1 MSATTDREKN
11 VQAAWSRRLY
21 QTNMGRFFLRTVFL
35 RRWFSQLGALYLD
48 SAWSRHMI
56 KRFIAEHDI
65 DLRQYEPAR
74 YRSFNDFFIRKLK
87 SGQRPFE
94 SDPAAVISPADG
106 LLSAVRLTEDATFQV
121 KGQSYSVATL
131 LGAVAGEAD
140 FARHISVSDSS
151 DTESDRNSRNATS
164 SAGTELAARTERLQ
178 AARRFANGLALIF
191 RLRVQDYHRY
201 MYMDSG
207 TAGQLHH
214 IAGKYHTVAP
224 IGLEHT
230 AVWQENT
237 REWQSLRYDHIGE
250 IIQVE
255 VGAMLVGRIV
265 NHAATTFARGDE
277 KGYFCFG
284 GSTIV
289 LLVQEGQ
296 LQLSPKFETCFEEE
310 IPVLQG
316 ETIGRAQHNP

>member
-21 QTNMGRFFLRTVFL
+21 QTKIGRFFLRTVFL
-35 RRWFSQLGALYLD
+35 RRWFSQLGALYFD
-48 SAWSRHMI
+48 GAWSRRRI
-56 KRFIAEHDI
+56 KHFITEYRI
-65 DLRQYEPAR
+65 DLTQYEPAR

-94 SDPAAVISPADG
+94 SDPTAVISPADG
-106 LLSAVRLTEDATFQV
+106 LLSAVRLTDNATFLV
-121 KGQSYSVATL
+121 KGQSYAVATL
-131 LGAVAGEAD
+131 LGATDGEAD

-151 DTESDRNSRNATS
+151 AIESGRNRRNVTS
-164 SAGTELAARTERLQ
+164 SAGNKLAERTELLRVAQ
-178 AARRFANGLALIF
+178 RFANGLALIV

-207 TAGQLHH
+207 TAGQLHR

-230 AVWQENT
+230 AVWQENC
-237 REWQSLRYDHIGE
+237 REWQSLYYDHIGE

-265 NHAATTFARGDE
+265 NHATSTFARGDE

-289 LLVQEGQ
+289 LLIQEGQ

-316 ETIGRAQHNP
+316 ETIGRAQRNP

>member
-1 MSATTDREKN
+1 MSAITDREKN

-21 QTNMGRFFLRTVFL
+21 QTKTGRFFLRAVFL
-35 RRWFSQLGALYLD
+35 RRWFSQLGALYFD
-48 SAWSRHMI
+48 SAWSRRRI
-56 KRFIAEHDI
+56 RRFITEYGI
-65 DLRQYEPAR
+65 DLTKYEPAR

-94 SDPAAVISPADG
+94 SEPAAVISPADG
-106 LLSAVRLTEDATFQV
+106 LLSAVRLTGDATFLV

-131 LGAVAGEAD
+131 LGAVDGKANPAQ
-140 FARHISVSDSS
+140 HIPTSDSGAAKS
-151 DTESDRNSRNATS
+151 DQNKKKPA
-164 SAGTELAARTERLQ
+164 AGTATKLAEKTERLQ
-178 AARRFANGLALIF
+178 IAQKFANGLALII

-201 MYMDSG
+201 IYMDSG
-207 TAGQLHH
+207 TAGQPHR

-230 AVWQENT
+230 AVWQENS
-237 REWQSLRYDHIGE
+237 REWQSLCYDNIGE

-265 NHAATTFARGDE
+265 NHAASTFARGDE
-277 KGYFCFG
+277 KGYFCLG

-289 LLVQEGQ
+289 LLTQAGQ
-296 LQLSPKFETCFEEE
+296 LQLNPEFESCFEEE

-316 ETIGRAQHNP
+316 ETIGRAQRSP

>member
-21 QTNMGRFFLRTVFL
+21 QTKTGRFFLRAVFL
-35 RRWFSQLGALYLD
+35 RRWFSQLGALYFD
-48 SAWSRHMI
+48 SAWSRRRI
-56 KRFIAEHDI
+56 RRFIAEYGI
-65 DLRQYEPAR
+65 DLTQYEPAR

-94 SDPAAVISPADG
+94 SGPAAVISPADG
-106 LLSAVRLTEDATFQV
+106 LLSAVRLTGDATFQV

-131 LGAVAGEAD
+131 LGA
-140 FARHISVSDSS
+140 
-151 DTESDRNSRNATS
+151 AT
-164 SAGTELAARTERLQ
+164 GTEPTEQTERMQ
-178 AARRFANGLALIF
+178 AAQRFANGLALII

-201 MYMDSG
+201 IYMDSG
-207 TAGQLHH
+207 TAGQSHR

-230 AVWQENT
+230 AVWQENS
-237 REWQSLRYDHIGE
+237 REWQSLCYDNIGE

-265 NHAATTFARGDE
+265 NHAASTFARGDE

-289 LLVQEGQ
+289 LLTQAEQ
-296 LQLSPKFETCFEEE
+296 LQLNPELESCFEEE

-316 ETIGRAQHNP
+316 ETIGRAQRSP

>member
-1 MSATTDREKN
+1 MSAATDREKN

-21 QTNMGRFFLRTVFL
+21 QTKTGRFFLRAVFL
-35 RRWFSQLGALYLD
+35 RRWFSQLGALYFD
-48 SAWSRHMI
+48 SAWSRRGI
-56 KRFIAEHDI
+56 RRFIAEYGI
-65 DLRQYEPAR
+65 DLTKYEPAR

-94 SDPAAVISPADG
+94 SGSDAVISPADG
-106 LLSAVRLTEDATFQV
+106 LLSAVHLTGDATFLV
-121 KGQSYSVATL
+121 KGQSYSVAAL
-131 LGAVAGEAD
+131 LGA
-140 FARHISVSDSS
+140 
-151 DTESDRNSRNATS
+151 ATG
-164 SAGTELAARTERLQ
+164 AELEEKTERLRIAQ
-178 AARRFANGLALIF
+178 KFANGLALII

-201 MYMDSG
+201 IYMDSG
-207 TAGQLHH
+207 TAGQPHR

-224 IGLEHT
+224 IGLEHA
-230 AVWQENT
+230 AVWQENS

-265 NHAATTFARGDE
+265 NHAAGTFARGDE

-289 LLVQEGQ
+289 LLTQAGQ
-296 LQLSPKFETCFEEE
+296 LQLNPEFESCFEEE

-316 ETIGRAQHNP
+316 ETIGRAQRSP